1 MFWLLML
8 WIGSNIYSCRRN
20 ASKIWIISLTKC
32 ICNIPLKIFTA
43 PSNHGIYDHLSSY
56 KYSMNMYLQYGSH
69 GYNWF
74 IVNNDKPKNYL
85 MLWFYKIHLGI
96 MKPGNIDKPLEN
108 HIFLLLWILITLI
121 EEIIQFKIPCS
132 DHYNNKDCN
141 YKQTLSI
148 KMIVWNVIWYLMAL
162 FSPSCHLPVEE
173 WIFKYL
179 WCMR

>member
-1 MFWLLML
+1 MLLKFESFL
-8 WIGSNIYSCRRN
+8 LQN
-20 ASKIWIISLTKC
+20 A
-32 ICNIPLKIFTA
+32 CNIPLKIFTA

-56 KYSMNMYLQYGSH
+56 NYSMNIYLQYRSH
-69 GYNWF
+69 GYNSLK
-74 IVNNDKPKNYL
+74 VNNDKPKL
-85 MLWFYKIHLGI
+85 FDAIV
-96 MKPGNIDKPLEN
+96 LEN
-108 HIFLLLWILITLI
+108 TIGHIETRKYRHISKTLSKSYSFLLLWIWITLI

-148 KMIVWNVIWYLMAL
+148 KMFVWNVIWYLMAL